1 MPLVVGVD
9 SSTQS
14 CTIEIRDAD
23 TGLLKATGRAPHP
36 PTHPPVSEQHPD
48 QWWEAF
54 QLALKN
60 AVKEL
65 ENNSLGSV
73 SDIAAISV
81 SAQCHG
87 LVMLDSAGS
96 PLRAAKLWNDTE
108 SSVQCTRMIEEYT
121 MASWVEAIGSAPT
134 AAFTITKLA
143 WVAEHEPQLLP
154 QIQKV
159 LLPHD
164 YMTFRLTGRA
174 VTDRSDA
181 SGTGYFTAHESRW
194 RPDLLERF
202 VSPDINWADLLPEV
216 LSPSEPAGSILTTV
230 AKELGLTPGII
241 VGPGAG
247 DQHAGALGVGMQ
259 NGDVL
264 FSLGTS
270 GVVMTESAT
279 PVFDPEGFVNGVADA
294 AGGYLPLVCTLNS
307 TKVTDTMSKW
317 LGVSVE
323 ELGHLA
329 LSRDPHPHRP
339 VFLPY
344 MDGER
349 SPNKPF
355 ATGIIGGLTN
365 DVERSDLARSAF
377 EGVLLGL
384 AWGLGRIKGSG
395 ASIQGEVVVVG
406 GGAKSHAYRQILAD
420 ILQKPVHIKEVQ
432 EATARGA
439 CIQAAAVLRG
449 ESVECVR
456 DEWKPKILTTVE
468 PRNISYQRVWERYE
482 TLQRAPEI
490 KRGK

>member
-1 MPLVVGVD
+1 MPLVIGVD

-23 TGLLKATGRAPHP
+23 TGGLKATGRAPHP
-36 PTHPPVSEQHPD
+36 PTYPPISEQHPD

-54 QLALKN
+54 RFALKN
-60 AVKEL
+60 AMAEL
-65 ENNSLGSV
+65 ENNTSGAV
-73 SDIAAISV
+73 DDIAAISV

-108 SSVQCTRMIEEYT
+108 SSVQCTRMIHEYT
-121 MASWVEAIGSAPT
+121 MASWVEAIGSTPT

-143 WVAEHEPQLLP
+143 WVAENEPHLLS
-154 QIQKV
+154 QIQNI

-164 YMTFRLTGRA
+164 YLTFRLTGRA
-174 VTDRSDA
+174 VTDRSEA
-181 SGTGYFTAHESRW
+181 SGTGYYTAHESRW

-202 VSPDINWADLLPEV
+202 VSPDINWDEVLPEV
-216 LSPSEPAGSILTTV
+216 LGPNEPAGTILTAV
-230 AKELGLTPGII
+230 AEELGLNPGII

-270 GVVMTESAT
+270 GVVMTESAN

-294 AGGYLPLVCTLNS
+294 AGGYLPLVSTLNS
-307 TKVTDTMSKW
+307 TKVTDTMSEW

-323 ELGHLA
+323 ELGELA
-329 LSRDPHPHRP
+329 LSREPNPARP

-349 SPNKPF
+349 SPNKPN

-384 AWGLGRIKGSG
+384 VWGLGRINASG

-406 GGAKSHAYRQILAD
+406 GGAKSPAYRQILAD
-420 ILQKPVHIKEVQ
+420 ILQKPVLIKDVQ

-439 CIQAAAVLRG
+439 CIQATAVLRG
-449 ESVECVR
+449 ESVESVR
-456 DEWKPKILTTVE
+456 DEWKPETVTMVE
-468 PRNISYQRVWERYE
+468 PRNTSYQRVWERYE
-482 TLQRAPEI
+482 TLQGAPEI